1 LMDSLEKTFIFLK
14 EVLGKKNFESIS
26 KKIGLDEKLFKCF
39 EERKCKRVAAIDGS
53 SCDILDGE
61 FFIIG
66 GRRVGYVIADDEK
79 ILERKIGEIK
89 VGFLSKESRMQGTK
103 IPENPHEINEMLRE
117 MEEHLMAR
125 EAMKKL
131 EKDDIILIDGS
142 LEGNEFV
149 SKIMKENFEMAH
161 ERGIHVVGISKKCGL
176 AVKNVSIVNWV
187 KRKGEKLFANKRWY
201 YPFSEG
207 RYIVKF
213 HPLSRFVFRVD
224 MNEENEQVLGE
235 IATLCNDVC
244 FLGYPYPLADV
255 HNNVVIKSHDRLAI
269 KTRLKKMMIESGF
282 SMDDWETLFF
292 DYHEYLR

>member
-1 LMDSLEKTFIFLK
+1 MDSLEKTFIFLK
-14 EVLGKKNFESIS
+14 EVLEGGKNFEGIS
-26 KKIGLDEKLFKCF
+26 KKLDKELFKCF
-39 EERKCKRVAAIDGS
+39 EERRCKRVAAIDGS

-66 GRRVGYVIADDEK
+66 GRRVGYVIADDKK

-89 VGFLSKESRMQGTK
+89 VDFLSKESSLIQGTK

-125 EAMKKL
+125 EAIKKL
-131 EKDDIILIDGS
+131 GKGDVLLMDGS
-142 LEGNEFV
+142 LEFS
-149 SKIMKENFEMAH
+149 SKIMEENFEMA
-161 ERGIHVVGISKKCGL
+161 RRKGIHVVGISKKSGL
-176 AVKNVSIVNWV
+176 AIKNVSIINWV
-187 KRKGEKLFANKRWY
+187 KRNGDKLFVNKRWY

-213 HPLSRFVFRVD
+213 HPLSRFIFRVD
-224 MNEENEQVLGE
+224 MHEENEQVLRE
-235 IATLCNDVC
+235 ISSLCNDVC

-255 HNNVVIKSHDRLAI
+255 HNNVVIKSHDCLAI
-269 KTRLKKMMIESGF
+269 KTRLQKMVIESGF